1 MKKLLILCSILLL
14 MSSSVMASSKYV
26 KIEPEFLQASQSTS
40 YERVNETLAVIFS
53 KIRLVIKTD
62 KYPKYYHD
70 FTLIKDD
77 GTQNKAYHYVKYNG
91 AELIYNNDTN
101 ELKYVSF
108 RRPEL
113 MKCRIIYDYPSGRL
127 HAVQIFVSDNESF
140 IFSSQGKYID
150 YAPYVKEVKEKVIK
164 HWKVPPRKQIDILAK
179 GQTDLLVQIALTLN
193 KDGTVK
199 RCKILKSSKIKVLDE
214 NAGAA
219 IKSAAPFRPFPKE
232 FFNEEIVIILNFNFS
247 L

>member
-1 MKKLLILCSILLL
+1 MPLLVL

-91 AELIYNNDTN
+91 AELIYNTDTN

-113 MKCRIIYDYPSGRL
+113 MKCRIIYDYPAGNL
-127 HAVQIFVSDNESF
+127 HAVQVFVSDNESF

-179 GQTDLLVQIALTLN
+179 GQKDLLVQMALTLN

-199 RCKILKSSKIKVLDE
+199 RCKILRSSKIKMLDE
-214 NAGAA
+214 NAGTA
-219 IKSAAPFRPFPKE
+219 IKSAAPFKPFPKE